1 MARARV
7 AAHRGVV
14 VTPSADVGAPAT
26 RVLLV
31 DDQELVRVGFRLI
44 LERSGLV
51 VVGEAG
57 DGAAGVAAAAEL
69 DPDVVL
75 MDIRMPVMDGIEA
88 TRRILDADASRRVLA
103 LTTFD
108 LDEIVFAAVRAG
120 ASGFLL
126 KDVPPADLVHAVR
139 VVARGEAMLAPA
151 LTARLL
157 ERFAAAPV
165 PEAGVPPELDL
176 TEREVEIVRL
186 VARGRSNAEIGRAL
200 FLSESTVKTYVS
212 RLLAKLGAHD
222 RVQIA
227 ILAYETGL
235 VRPGEGAD

>member
-1 MARARV
+1 M
-7 AAHRGVV
+7 
-14 VTPSADVGAPAT
+14 TDSGAI

-44 LERSGLV
+44 LERAGLE

-57 DGAAGVAAAAEL
+57 DGAAGVAAADDL

-88 TRRILDADASRRVLA
+88 TRRILAADASRRVLA

-108 LDEIVFAAVRAG
+108 LDDVVFAAVRAG

-139 VVARGEAMLAPA
+139 VVSRGDAMLAPA
-151 LTARLL
+151 VTARLL
-157 ERFAAAPV
+157 ERFAAAPS
-165 PEAGVPPELDL
+165 PDTGLPAGLDP
-176 TEREVEIVRL
+176 TDREIEIIRL
-186 VARGRSNAEIGRAL
+186 VARGRSNAEIGAAL

-227 ILAYETGL
+227 ILAYESGL
-235 VRPGEGAD
+235 VRPGERTA